1 MVLYF
6 FDQDFRKRPSLPG
19 VVDAHESDTSFRHQ
33 PGFGGAVKLKLEN
46 DGLFFDF
53 LDRGVHLKQITI
65 KGRDKKTA
73 ICSYFGHPELFFL
86 VTKKRFR

>member
-1 MVLYF
+1 MFLYF

-19 VVDAHESDTSFRHQ
+19 VVDAHECDAPFRRQ
-33 PGFGGAVKLKLEN
+33 ASLRRAVKLKLKN
-46 DGLFFDF
+46 NGLFFDF

-65 KGRDKKTA
+65 KGREKKTA

-86 VTKKRFR
+86 VTKKCFR